1 MYEFDSRVRYSEVDA
16 QGELTWLAL
25 MDYFQD
31 SSVFHSEQHNIGVSY
46 LSEHHI
52 AWMLSSWQICL
63 NRMPKLAEH
72 ITVQTWPYGM
82 KNFYGYRNFSMN
94 DSEGQRLAYANSVWI
109 MIDTQTGQP
118 VRVPEEMAEI
128 YGLEAPL
135 PMEARSRKIAVPKD
149 YVEKE
154 PLIVPSFFIDTN
166 QHMNNSRYVQVA
178 GQYLPKDFTVREVR
192 VEYRRAAKQ
201 SDVLVPRVTEMPGST
216 VVALCSPDGSPYA
229 VIEFLVGGVE

>member
-1 MYEFDSRVRYSEVDA
+1 MYEFGSRVRYSEVDA

-31 SSVFHSEQHNIGVSY
+31 SSVFHSEHHNIGVSY

-149 YVEKE
+149 FVEKE

-201 SDVLVPRVTEMPGST
+201 LDVLVPRVTEMPGST

>member
-16 QGELTWLAL
+16 QGELTWLSL

-31 SSVFHSEQHNIGVSY
+31 CSVFHSEQHNVGVSY

-72 ITVQTWPYGM
+72 ITIQTWAYGI

-109 MIDTQTGQP
+109 LVDTQTGRP
-118 VRVPEEMAEI
+118 VRVPEELPEI
-128 YGLEAPL
+128 YGLDAPL
-135 PMEARSRKIAVPKD
+135 PMETRSRKIAVPKD

-154 PLIVPSFFIDTN
+154 HLVVPSYFIDTN

-178 GQYLPKDFTVREVR
+178 RQYLPEASRVREVR
-192 VEYRRAAKQ
+192 VEYRRAASQ
-201 SDVLVPRVTEMPGST
+201 SDVLVPRVTGMSDS
-216 VVALCSPDGSPYA
+216 VVVVLCAPDGSPYA
-229 VIEFLVGGVE
+229 VVEFLLET